1 MNAENDE
8 QVTSRL
14 EAEEATTLIAA
25 NQTTDDVQS
34 APEPTQDVTADEDA
48 VADVDAVTVDATEVA
63 DEVDPALVDEILA
76 EITGT
81 TGASEPVAPDDGEED
96 SPEEE
101 SEEAVQETPPIDV
114 LTSSKMP
121 VEAAPAAPVVE
132 AAQASLLGTDSGDA
146 PKNKSHKRAIT
157 IGLAVLVMLVAAYL
171 AGVVAFM
178 RVFLP
183 GTTINGED
191 VSLKSVEEVAKANS
205 DSIDSFE
212 LNVEGDG
219 VSLQVKA
226 KDIDASFDGN
236 AYARKAMEQ
245 QHAWS
250 WPAGLLGDKSISVE
264 SSKLAYDAAKLDDI
278 VGSHIDAANGKA
290 TDPVNAT
297 FKFNEDTRRYEVVP
311 EKEGTKIDRG
321 VALEKVRTAIS
332 NRQKNVELG
341 QEELIKPEVLSTDEK
356 LNAGVNQAN
365 SMLGVVLDFDYNGQT
380 LHTLGAEDLQ
390 HWIRLQD
397 DMTVSFDDDACR
409 TWCRGPLS
417 VRLDTAGSSRSFTT
431 PDGRD
436 ISVSGGTYGWSIDG
450 TELTFKIAEHVRAGQ
465 SGHIDLP
472 WLKKANSWNPGGNE
486 WGDTYVEIDL
496 GAQHVRY
503 FQDGNIV
510 WESDCVS
517 GGMNTGKM
525 HYTPTGVY
533 YINDNMESGNVELKG
548 EIDPVTKQPEYI
560 SYVHYWMPF
569 IDNSHALH
577 DADWRGSFGGDIYL
591 YNGSHGCVNLPPD
604 KAAELYGMVG
614 VGTVVV
620 VHD

>member
-1 MNAENDE
+1 MSDFDDTMNVAGDDQLNSKPED
-8 QVTSRL
+8 L
-14 EAEEATTLIAA
+14 EKTR
-25 NQTTDDVQS
+25 
-34 APEPTQDVTADEDA
+34 
-48 VADVDAVTVDATEVA
+48 VADPQTLGAEGDAPVDDAAVTVDAT
-63 DEVDPALVDEILA
+63 DVDPALVDEILA
-76 EITGT
+76 EITGAT
-81 TGASEPVAPDDGEED
+81 AAGEPLDAGDEGAEEPAADAED
-96 SPEEE
+96 QSVEP
-101 SEEAVQETPPIDV
+101 QTPPIDV
-114 LTSSKMP
+114 LTGSDMMA
-121 VEAAPAAPVVE
+121 EASPAAAPVVE
-132 AAQASLLGTDSGDA
+132 AAQASLLGSDAGEA
-146 PKNKSHKRAIT
+146 PKGKFRKRALIAAVVV
-157 IGLAVLVMLVAAYL
+157 LALLAAAYF
-171 AGVVAFM
+171 AGSMAFG

-212 LNVEGDG
+212 LNVSGDG

-236 AYARKAMEQ
+236 AYASKAMAQ
-245 QHAWS
+245 QDAWS
-250 WPAGLLGDKSISVE
+250 WPLGLVGNKKINVE
-264 SSKLAYDAAKLDDI
+264 SSKLAYDEAKLDAI
-278 VGSHIDAANGKA
+278 VGAQIDAANAKA
-290 TDPVNAT
+290 TDPVSAT
-297 FKFNEDTRRYEVVP
+297 YSFNGSTIRYEIVP
-311 EKEGTKIDRG
+311 EQYGTKIDRE
-321 VALEKVRTAIS
+321 VALGKVRTAIA

-341 QEELIKPEVLSTDEK
+341 EAELVKPQVLSTDEK
-356 LNAGVNQAN
+356 LNSAVSQAN
-365 SMLGVVLDFDYNGQT
+365 SMLGCVLDFDYNGKT
-380 LHTLGAEDLQ
+380 LHTLNAIDLQ
-390 HWIRLQD
+390 NWVKIED
-397 DMTVSFDDDACR
+397 DLSVSFDDDACR
-409 TWCRGPLS
+409 AWCRGPLS
-417 VRLDTAGSSRSFTT
+417 VGLDSVGTARSFTT

-450 TELTFKIAEHVRAGQ
+450 GELTFKIAEHVRAGQ

-472 WLKKANSWNPGGNE
+472 WLKTANSWNPGGNE
-486 WGDTYVEIDL
+486 WGDTFIDIDL

-517 GGMNTGKM
+517 GGMNSGKM

-548 EIDPVTKQPEYI
+548 EIDPVTKEPEYI

-577 DADWRGSFGGDIYL
+577 DADWRGSFGGDIYT
-591 YNGSHGCVNLPPD
+591 YSGSHGCVNLPPD